1 MDANSGRSTSALLT
15 GIKGLLACD
24 SGDVV
29 AGIVE
34 FVVSQRP
41 TLRRLG
47 RVMRPDGPA
56 AMILIVLNGLR
67 CYLGVC
73 PHGSGDVIVA
83 ARRPNE
89 RRATGD
95 LKRMAP
101 DREWTELNYCW
112 RIAPMASALAA
123 LAPTAA
129 DDWRRT
135 ARLARMLVRR
145 YGVFRAMRSVE
156 LVAYYRR
163 YTQLLAACPFR
174 LAVMSSHS
182 NPHGIALNL
191 AARRFDIPIVLITHG
206 MPVRPIARLDYDVA
220 IVECDVSRQVY
231 EDAGCGMRRV
241 IIKSRLREYA
251 PMRPLAEHNLTVGV
265 FLSKDPVE
273 ARIRSCVDALR
284 TDSRVKRVVVRP
296 HPVNLWK
303 HLPAYMESLRDE
315 RIALNST
322 GSLTDDLR
330 ECDLVLAGNSTVLLD
345 AVVAGRPACY
355 VRGFDHGPYDVQ
367 DFVRFGLVCELV
379 PEHVI
384 DLPAIRSFYAHSG
397 WPSALRRF
405 ADVDHTETQ
414 VITAVRSAL
423 NSFST
428 LTAGVQ

>member
-1 MDANSGRSTSALLT
+1 MGANPARSTSALLT
-15 GIKGLLACD
+15 GIKGLLTCD

-47 RVMRPDGPA
+47 RFMRPDGPA
-56 AMILIVLNGLR
+56 ATMLIVLNGLR
-67 CYLGVC
+67 CYLGV
-73 PHGSGDVIVA
+73 HARGSGDVIVA

-95 LKRMAP
+95 LRRMTL
-101 DREWTELNYCW
+101 DRDWTELDFRW
-112 RIAPMASALAA
+112 RIAPMAAALAA
-123 LAPTAA
+123 LGPTARTG
-129 DDWRRT
+129 WRRT
-135 ARLARMLVRR
+135 ARLARRMVRR
-145 YGVFRAMRSVE
+145 YGVFRAMRAVE

-163 YTQLLAACPFR
+163 YTQLLAARSVR

-191 AARRFDIPIVLITHG
+191 AARRFDIPVVLITHG
-206 MPVRPIARLDYDVA
+206 MPVRPVARLDYDVA

-231 EDAGCGMRRV
+231 EDAGCTMSQV
-241 IIKSRLREYA
+241 IVKSRLRDYA
-251 PMRPLAEHNLTVGV
+251 PMQPVGDGDLTIGV

-273 ARIRSCVDALR
+273 ARIRSCVNALL
-284 TDSRVKRVVVRP
+284 TDPRVKRVVVRP

-303 HLPAYMESLRDE
+303 QLPAYMESLQDD
-315 RIALNST
+315 RITLHST
-322 GSLTDDLR
+322 GSLAGDLR

-367 DFVRFGLVCELV
+367 DFVRFGLVCEAA
-379 PEHVI
+379 PERYI
-384 DLPAIRSFYAHSG
+384 DLPAIRSFYMQSG
-397 WPSALRRF
+397 WPSVLRRF
-405 ADVDHTETQ
+405 ADVDHPESHVT
-414 VITAVRSAL
+414 TAVRSAL
-423 NSFST
+423 DNFST
-428 LTAGVQ
+428 ITAGVQ